1 MLNVEGRNKEWTLL
15 YYHHWYRY
23 CWYLP
28 WPSWGFFFLLVS
40 LCQKIALK
48 LKASLVWAW
57 LMNLRLIKG
66 TGLLQAGHFLQHAL
80 GAAAR
85 HRPRPAH
92 NLWALSRRRQPP
104 VCLLLFRVTFL
115 FVFAVL
121 LCKNSPLHLCWSL
134 NYTDFPPA
142 SLDFIPFFLG
152 APELLHTDATV
163 QGSKPHCKKW
173 HFKTAFISFNV
184 ILKVMC

>member
-15 YYHHWYRY
+15 YH
-23 CWYLP
+23 P
-28 WPSWGFFFLLVS
+28 IPSLVSTLLIFALTQLRFFFFLLMS
-40 LCQKIALK
+40 LCHKIALK

-57 LMNLRLIKG
+57 LMNLSLLKG
-66 TGLLQAGHFLQHAL
+66 TGLLQAGHFLQRAL

-85 HRPRPAH
+85 HRRRPAH

-134 NYTDFPPA
+134 NYTDFFPCLFRFY
-142 SLDFIPFFLG
+142 SLFPG
-152 APELLHTDATV
+152 R
-163 QGSKPHCKKW
+163 SW
-173 HFKTAFISFNV
+173 TAAYRRDCSGV
-184 ILKVMC
+184 EAALQKVAL